1 MQVSTGKATDL
12 FHALIRVQ
20 KLLLAART
28 IAPKVHP
35 GMESTAYPVMFAV
48 HNMGPVGISDVATV
62 LHSDV
67 STVSRQVSGLFAHG
81 LLDKQ
86 PDPADGRATLVSL
99 TEAGRTSLDEVQLVR
114 GRWFQELLADWQ
126 ADETDIFTDH
136 LQRLGDSLDQNL
148 RDRGAAAP
156 TLFPASDRTSDKEH

>member
-1 MQVSTGKATDL
+1 MQVTTAEATDL

-35 GMESTAYPVMFAV
+35 GLESVAYPVMYTV
-48 HNMGPVGISDVATV
+48 HQMGPVGISDVATL

-67 STVSRQVSGLFAHG
+67 STVSRQVSGLYAHG

-99 TEAGRTSLDEVQLVR
+99 TDAGRTTLDEVQLVR
-114 GRWFQELLADWQ
+114 GEWFKELLSDWKTDEADV
-126 ADETDIFTDH
+126 FTDH

-148 RDRGAAAP
+148 RERGAAAP
-156 TLFPASDRTSDKEH
+156 TIFPASDRPSDKEH

>member
-1 MQVSTGKATDL
+1 MQVSINQANDL

-35 GMESTAYPVMFAV
+35 GMEATAYPVMFAV
-48 HNMGPVGISDVATV
+48 HNLGPVGISDVATT

-99 TEAGRTSLDEVQLVR
+99 TEAGRQSLEQVQLVR
-114 GRWFQELLADWQ
+114 GEWFRDLLTDWQ
-126 ADETDIFTDH
+126 ADETDVFTDH
-136 LQRLGDSLDQNL
+136 LQHLGDSLDQNL

-156 TLFPASDRTSDKEH
+156 TIFPASDRTSDKEH

>member
-1 MQVSTGKATDL
+1 MQVSINQANDL

-35 GMESTAYPVMFAV
+35 GMEATAYPVMFAV
-48 HNMGPVGISDVATV
+48 HNLGPVGISDVATT

-99 TEAGRTSLDEVQLVR
+99 TEAGRQSLEQVQLVR
-114 GRWFQELLADWQ
+114 GEWFRDLLTDWQ
-126 ADETDIFTDH
+126 ADEADVFTDH
-136 LQRLGDSLDQNL
+136 LQHLGDSLDQNL

-156 TLFPASDRTSDKEH
+156 TIFPASDRTSDKEH

>member
-1 MQVSTGKATDL
+1 MQVSTDKATDL

-28 IAPKVHP
+28 IAPKIHP
-35 GMESTAYPVMFAV
+35 GMETAAYPVMFTV
-48 HNMGPVGISDVATV
+48 HTMGPVGISDVAMV

-99 TEAGRTSLDEVQLVR
+99 TDAGRQSLDEVQLVR
-114 GRWFQELLADWQ
+114 GQWFQELLADWQ
-126 ADETDIFTDH
+126 ADETDLFTEH
-136 LQRLGDSLDQNL
+136 LQRLGDSLDKNL

-156 TLFPASDRTSDKEH
+156 TIFTASDRPSDKEH

>member
-28 IAPKVHP
+28 IAPKVQP
-35 GMESTAYPVMFAV
+35 GMESTAYPVMVTV
-48 HNMGPVGISDVATV
+48 HNMGPVGISDVATM

-99 TEAGRTSLDEVQLVR
+99 TEAGRQSLDEVQLVR
-114 GRWFQELLADWQ
+114 GEWFQELLADWQ

-136 LQRLGDSLDQNL
+136 LQRLGDSLDQSL
-148 RDRGAAAP
+148 RDRGASAP
-156 TLFPASDRTSDKEH
+156 TIFPASDRPSDKEH